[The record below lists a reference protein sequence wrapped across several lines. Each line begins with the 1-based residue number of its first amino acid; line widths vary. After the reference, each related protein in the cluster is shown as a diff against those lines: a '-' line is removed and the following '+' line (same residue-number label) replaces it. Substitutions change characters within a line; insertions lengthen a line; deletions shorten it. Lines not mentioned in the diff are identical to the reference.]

1 MRQTEIENIK
11 KFTNA
16 LFAGNVFD
24 SFCVT
29 EASFSTLVNITIDGH
44 VNADFGKGKSE
55 AETQAVQPEGP
66 TDKIAR
72 WQQIR
77 PLCYEAIK
85 GDKPPVRFKV
95 VFMTPPD
102 KAESFA
108 ARHGLNI
115 KGSDIA
121 GLFMNIRFEGG
132 KMFCVSGTSLK
143 TFTLDKSLENAWDE
157 SVEAFLKKFG

>member
-29 EASFSTLVNITIDGH
+29 EASFSTLIDITIDGH
-44 VNADFGKGKSE
+44 VNPDFGRDKEKAEEE
-55 AETQAVQPEGP
+55 APETAE
-66 TDKIAR
+66 KIVR
-72 WQQIR
+72 WQYIR

-85 GDKPPVRFKV
+85 GDKPPVRFKI

-102 KAESFA
+102 KAAGFA
-108 ARHGLNI
+108 AKHGL
-115 KGSDIA
+115 KFRESDIA

-132 KMFCVSGTSLK
+132 KMYCVSGTSLK
-143 TFTLDKSLENAWDE
+143 TFSLDKSLENAWDE
-157 SVEAFLKKFG
+157 SVETFLKKFA

>member
-11 KFTNA
+11 KFTGA
-16 LFAGNVFD
+16 LFAGSVFD

-29 EASFSTLVNITIDGH
+29 EASFSTLINISIDGH
-44 VNADFGKGKSE
+44 VNEDFGKTSGQEEEHEERSE
-55 AETQAVQPEGP
+55 
-66 TDKIAR
+66 KIVR

-85 GDKPPVRFKV
+85 GDKEPLRFKI

-102 KAESFA
+102 KAEGFA
-108 ARHGLNI
+108 AKHGLSLRA
-115 KGSDIA
+115 SDIV

-132 KMFCVSGTSLK
+132 KLMCVSGTSLK

-157 SVEAFLKKFG
+157 SVENFIKKFS

>member
-29 EASFSTLVNITIDGH
+29 EASFSTLIDITIDGH
-44 VNADFGKGKSE
+44 VNPDFGRDKEKTEEVPGN
-55 AETQAVQPEGP
+55 AE
-66 TDKIAR
+66 KIVR
-72 WQQIR
+72 WQYIR

-85 GDKPPVRFKV
+85 GDKPPVRFKI

-102 KAESFA
+102 KAAGFA
-108 ARHGLNI
+108 EKHGL
-115 KGSDIA
+115 KFRESDVA

-132 KMFCVSGTSLK
+132 KMYCVSGTSLK
-143 TFTLDKSLENAWDE
+143 TFSLDKSLENAWDE
-157 SVEAFLKKFG
+157 SVEAFLKKFA

>member
-29 EASFSTLVNITIDGH
+29 EATFSTLINITIDGH
-44 VNADFGKGKSE
+44 VNGGFGRTEGK
-55 AETQAVQPEGP
+55 AEDGP
-66 TDKIAR
+66 DTAEQIVR

-85 GDKPPVRFKV
+85 GDKPPLRFKI

-102 KAESFA
+102 KAEGFA
-108 ARHGLNI
+108 AKHGLQL
-115 KGSDIA
+115 KAADIA

-132 KMFCVSGTSLK
+132 KLYCVSGTSLK
-143 TFTLDKSLENAWDE
+143 TFSLDKSLENAWDE
-157 SVEAFLKKFG
+157 SVEAFLKKFE